1 MWLLMSDWVTFPDGR
16 RGRLG
21 WAWDAERAALW
32 QRMLASAHGD
42 PRRPI
47 CDCVVGGR
55 RLELAV
61 RELIRR
67 DDGRQ
72 VRRYCLAR
80 MPHDGTLH
88 QAGCPFHETDA
99 RRSGR
104 SGYQQGV
111 IRELPD
117 GRLRIAIAGGLE
129 VRQPAPEPVAAQGA
143 EPANGA
149 ARPRQARMSLL
160 GLLHLLWEEG
170 GLNAWSPEDRRRR
183 TWWPTVRGA
192 LDDAA
197 AGIIAGREALSDV
210 FATVGYRDADGP
222 HLFAEVAQQ
231 CGQSRRIVLV
241 GLVNQITRYQPQV
254 ADGQPPRPPRLRV
267 VFDGVRNYGL
277 YVAAPIEAERR
288 LARSFPWAWKALGQD
303 PRDRAIRVVAV
314 VAARIQPTRSGT
326 HFTAWADGIALMET
340 APSLVPVASFHEL
353 RVLQAL
359 QHEGRRFRKPL
370 RYDAERQVVHPD
382 FELLDTVDPRGT
394 PMEVFGRDDEDYTAR
409 AAEKQ
414 QYYDAVYGIRGWWSW
429 DATRADHWPPFPPAS
444 QLTARSTK

>member
-1 MWLLMSDWVTFPDGR
+1 
-16 RGRLG
+16 
-21 WAWDAERAALW
+21 
-32 QRMLASAHGD
+32 
-42 PRRPI
+42 
-47 CDCVVGGR
+47 
-55 RLELAV
+55 
-61 RELIRR
+61 
-67 DDGRQ
+67 
-72 VRRYCLAR
+72 
-80 MPHDGTLH
+80 
-88 QAGCPFHETDA
+88 
-99 RRSGR
+99 
-104 SGYQQGV
+104 
-111 IRELPD
+111 
-117 GRLRIAIAGGLE
+117 
-129 VRQPAPEPVAAQGA
+129 
-143 EPANGA
+143 
-149 ARPRQARMSLL
+149 MSLL

-197 AGIIAGREALSDV
+197 AGIIAGREALSNV

-222 HLFAEVAQQ
+222 HLFAKVARQ
-231 CGQSRRIVLV
+231 CGQTRRIVLV

-277 YVAAPIEAERR
+277 YVSAPVEAERR

-394 PMEVFGRDDEDYTAR
+394 PMEVFGRDDEDYAAR

-444 QLTARSTK
+444 QLAARSTK